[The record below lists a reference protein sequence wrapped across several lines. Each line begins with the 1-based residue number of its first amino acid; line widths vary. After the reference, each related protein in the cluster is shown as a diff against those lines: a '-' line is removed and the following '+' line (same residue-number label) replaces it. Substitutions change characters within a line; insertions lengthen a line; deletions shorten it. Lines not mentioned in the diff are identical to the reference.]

1 MSTIYDIARAAGV
14 STATVSRVLN
24 DSPRVSEKT
33 KDKVLSAIREAGYMP
48 NAFAQG
54 LGLHSMK
61 SVGILCTD
69 ASDPFFSSVIH
80 HLEEQLRR
88 NGYHCILTCTGDS
101 LEDKQA
107 CLNLLLSKHVD
118 AVMIL
123 GSAFMECTTKDREY
137 ILRAADQ
144 VPLVFLNGW
153 LEHPNIYCVQND
165 PCESVYAVTKH
176 LLSSGRQRP
185 LFLHQRPSFYTQQK
199 LKGYRKALE
208 GFSIPER
215 ILQCPGGIREAV
227 DFLLENPPEGV
238 DAVICTHDE
247 EAAAFLKYA
256 KRRGIRV
263 PEDCSIVG
271 HGALTLAQCCEP
283 ELTTV
288 NLHIPQLCSIAASHL
303 MMLFS
308 GSKPPHNTIL
318 AGTVLPGGTTAPGL
332 FDKMK

>member
-1 MSTIYDIARAAGV
+1 MSTIYDIAKAAGV

-33 KDKVLSAIREAGYMP
+33 KNKVLAAIQEAGYSP

-80 HLEEQLRR
+80 HLEDRLRR
-88 NGYHCILTCTGDS
+88 SGYHCILTCTGDT

-107 CLNLLLSKHVD
+107 CLNLLLNKHVD

-123 GSAFMECTTKDREY
+123 GSAFMEPTPKEQDY
-137 ILRAADQ
+137 ILRAADR

-153 LEHPNIYCVQND
+153 LDHPNIYCVQND
-165 PCESVYAVTKH
+165 PRESVYAVTKQ
-176 LLSSGRQRP
+176 LLGSGRSNP
-185 LFLHQRPSFYTQQK
+185 LFLYHRPSYYSRQK
-199 LKGYRKALE
+199 RKGYESALE
-208 GFSIPER
+208 QSGLSGQ
-215 ILQCPGGIREAV
+215 ILQCPGGIRETTE
-227 DFLLENPPEGV
+227 FLLENCPEAV
-238 DAVICTHDE
+238 DAVVCAHDE
-247 EAAAFLKYA
+247 EAVAFLKYA

-271 HGALTLAQCCEP
+271 HGGLILAQCCEP

-303 MMLFS
+303 MALFG
-308 GSKPPHNTIL
+308 GSEPPHNTIL
-318 AGTVLPGGTTAPGL
+318 AGTVLPGGTTEPGL
-332 FDKMK
+332 FG